1 MPLIPYEATNFPATA
16 KKELHG
22 SHLLQVTWNE
32 LVWAAI
38 TVGKPGISYV
48 FGHGW
53 HSISDI
59 VVRSHTIYANLRG
72 VGGRIAKSTLYER
85 GKDPTEKGA
94 VSYFL
99 GMAAAKL
106 FSEKLLNVTWLFHLS
121 MAGPL
126 GVPIRFRGSLE
137 PDLIGLQPSGSWV
150 VVEAKGRTNAFSD
163 GALAKAKQQ
172 TKAVTKV
179 AGKRPRL
186 RVAVQTYFD
195 PELTVC
201 LDDPEPADGEE
212 SLEIE
217 VDLRAALK
225 RYYAFAYEA
234 TTGSNDIRMI
244 NGRSYVFRTISET
257 GIDVGIDKTV
267 RALIEQEDIPL
278 RELARHL
285 RGFSPPGGT
294 DDASDVSIFRDG
306 VAIALDGRWS
316 NKLMTQEPDKRRW
329 V

>member
-1 MPLIPYEATNFPATA
+1 MPLIPYEATNFPTKA

-22 SHLLQVTWNE
+22 SHSLQVTWND

-53 HSISDI
+53 HSISDM
-59 VVRSHTIYANLRG
+59 VVRSHTIYANLLG
-72 VGGRIAKSTLYER
+72 VGGRIAKSTLYE

-94 VSYFL
+94 TSYFL
-99 GMAAAKL
+99 GMAVAKL
-106 FSEKLLNVTWLFHLS
+106 FSEKLLDITWLFHLS

-126 GVPIRFRGSLE
+126 GVPIRFRGPLE
-137 PDLIGLQPSGSWV
+137 PDLIGLRPTGSWV

-172 TKAVTKV
+172 TMAVTRV

-195 PELTVC
+195 PELTVR
-201 LDDPEPADGEE
+201 LDDPEPDDGDED
-212 SLEIE
+212 LEIE
-217 VDLRAALK
+217 VDLQAALR

-234 TTGSNDIRMI
+234 TAGSNDIRTL

-257 GIDVGIDKTV
+257 GIAVGIDTTV
-267 RALIEQEDIPL
+267 RALIEKKDITLP
-278 RELARHL
+278 RELARRL
-285 RGFSPPGGT
+285 RGLASPDRT
-294 DDASDVSIFRDG
+294 NDVSTFRDG
-306 VAIALDGRWS
+306 LAIALDSRWS
-316 NKLMTQEPDKRRW
+316 KPLMAQEPDKRGL
-329 V
+329 